1 MPSFDRTKRA
11 LSATHSTTLQ
21 AASASSTSS
30 SKSATSPAS
39 SPPSGG
45 TPSGIGR
52 DGAVAASG
60 SGAITSVLKGFRL
73 PAGSPSPC
81 QPSSQSLSPGDGDV
95 APRCAEGAHIED
107 HIAPL
112 LGVVVPIQHPRF
124 PDIWC
129 PHRVLRVLALRVDD
143 DLRLHRDQQH
153 RALDLLDPARRL
165 LKLRAQPP
173 RQLRLAG
180 VRQQQASS

>member
-129 PHRVLRVLALRVDD
+129 PQRGRSCPDS
-143 DLRLHRDQQH
+143 
-153 RALDLLDPARRL
+153 
-165 LKLRAQPP
+165 RAQPACAATRRP
-173 RQLRLAG
+173 AAHTRWRPNHVPSAVSWL
-180 VRQQQASS
+180 SSARHGGDCRK